1 MKDGN
6 FQLENLHPKE
16 YKRKKHKHNLMYK
29 YAATVIKVID
39 GDTVDL
45 NLDLGFK
52 IKFQLRGR
60 LTGINAPEGKQT
72 DAANWLHEQ
81 LPIGK
86 TIIVETKKTQ
96 EKYGRWLVTIF
107 LDDKNLNLEL
117 LEKGLA
123 DPYKNT
129 I

>member
-1 MKDGN
+1 M
-6 FQLENLHPKE
+6 FSLEILHLKE
-16 YKRKKHKHNLMYK
+16 YKRKTHKNNLMYK
-29 YAATVIKVID
+29 YSATVIKVVD

-52 IKFQLRGR
+52 LRFQLRGR

-72 DAANWLHEQ
+72 EAADWLHQQ

-86 TIIVETKKTQ
+86 IVTVETKKTQ

-123 DPYKNT
+123 FPYENT
-129 I
+129 